1 MENKDLNYL
10 GKGWGFPPQITLTD
24 LDVVLTMVS
33 GEEDIEQA
41 IRIILSTQ
49 LEERVFRH
57 EFGVDKKDWI
67 FNSISNTF
75 LSMIRDAVEEAIYKN
90 EPRVIPFDIMVS
102 QSTFDSAKIDIEI
115 NYLIKETNSRKNL
128 VYPFYVNEYNGI

>member
-33 GEEDIEQA
+33 DEEDIEQA

-49 LEERVFRH
+49 LGERVFRRD
-57 EFGVDKKDWI
+57 FGVDKKDWL
-67 FNSISNTF
+67 FSSISNTF
-75 LSMIRDAVEEAIYKN
+75 LSMVRDAVEEAIYKN
-90 EPRVIPFDIMVS
+90 EPRVVPFDITVS
-102 QSTFDSAKIDIEI
+102 QSTIDSAKIDIEI

-128 VYPFYVNEYNGI
+128 VYPFYINENNGI